1 MQNPR
6 CLDRMLTNLENDSKN
21 STHKNAATTFIEHLS
36 GNSRPAS
43 GIQRAAFLRIAAVD
57 PALINTS
64 GRDAAQINRIVDGI
78 CDQLKIQRY
87 AFERGAREARTKV
100 DKRRKQT
107 IDLLIELAGIVGD
120 ARDTIGECTQS
131 YQGINT
137 ISTFQT
143 RLGRALSKEDVKASV
158 VPFLGFER
166 EALNESINLTKEY
179 VSRTQQAADTEHVRS
194 AFSSADQM
202 LQAVLAAYDNAPTEF
217 GSEIAATF
225 RKISTDLDEHF
236 SESPFGK
243 PASIVLRA
251 HHRRYPLHM
260 PNLDISIPV
269 ELHNDGAGVATHVQ
283 LELNR
288 HEDSP
293 GSVRV
298 GPPVRLSAVTPN
310 SKLTIE
316 MRAKTEENPDEAH
329 YVLNCTW
336 VDAVSTGDTDSTNS
350 VAITLKPQDT
360 TVNWDEIQWHDPY
373 SRDAVT
379 RGSDLIGRS
388 PTVREIVSTLNTAPV
403 GSVYIHGQKRVGKT
417 SIANVA
423 LEQMSTDA
431 ICVSISIG
439 EINHHDADIAVD
451 NLGDLI
457 MDRVVEEIPELGT
470 EREKIR
476 LQGSISPVTRLLRK
490 AAERMRVVIMFD
502 EFDQLPI
509 ELLVQ
514 GDRGRVFFL
523 ALRTIAQIRGI
534 GVLLVAGER
543 MKLILNQHGQH
554 LNLLKPC
561 PVDYF
566 NRDQWTDFE
575 DLVRKPTEYCL
586 EFGADA
592 YASIYEYTE
601 GNPYYT
607 KLICAGILARACERH
622 DSFVG
627 AQEVELAV
635 ETLIERGGM
644 DSASFSH
651 YWDDLILEGGIERND
666 EIVLDRKRAL
676 LAFGLS
682 NTPDQWAS
690 MDSVVREAREM
701 GLDEG
706 RTRGVLAEFDDR
718 SFFVIDGN
726 RVRSRIGLFGRWIA
740 GAGQGQLML
749 TAHELRNAEKAI
761 DSRKKY
767 QVSYSE
773 AKELVDGWSIYKTSA
788 VSVER
793 VLEYLGQFGEVY
805 NQRLIFRLLQ
815 KLFFVGPAEER
826 KLLRDAYR
834 LFQAEMVGR
843 HGRWNETQVRISYTG
858 GAGQSGAQLA
868 RTFAMEVGLYRKGL
882 VKAPGELRREAEGVS
897 DIVLVD
903 DFVGSG
909 ESLSVGLRRFREC
922 VAEGQVVHLYVVAGM
937 TDGVARVSDTAE
949 EVFGGEG
956 ARVTCIHP
964 LRSGRPE
971 DIIADVFENDSEGTD
986 AYHLILSYG
995 ERLEKRSPLG
1005 YGKCCSLI
1013 TFSGNIPNNA
1023 PPVLWRRSTAE
1034 DFRFEPLFLR
1044 E

>member
-1 MQNPR
+1 
-6 CLDRMLTNLENDSKN
+6 
-21 STHKNAATTFIEHLS
+21 
-36 GNSRPAS
+36 
-43 GIQRAAFLRIAAVD
+43 
-57 PALINTS
+57 
-64 GRDAAQINRIVDGI
+64 
-78 CDQLKIQRY
+78 
-87 AFERGAREARTKV
+87 
-100 DKRRKQT
+100 
-107 IDLLIELAGIVGD
+107 
-120 ARDTIGECTQS
+120 
-131 YQGINT
+131 
-137 ISTFQT
+137 
-143 RLGRALSKEDVKASV
+143 
-158 VPFLGFER
+158 
-166 EALNESINLTKEY
+166 
-179 VSRTQQAADTEHVRS
+179 
-194 AFSSADQM
+194 
-202 LQAVLAAYDNAPTEF
+202 
-217 GSEIAATF
+217 
-225 RKISTDLDEHF
+225 
-236 SESPFGK
+236 
-243 PASIVLRA
+243 
-251 HHRRYPLHM
+251 
-260 PNLDISIPV
+260 
-269 ELHNDGAGVATHVQ
+269 
-283 LELNR
+283 
-288 HEDSP
+288 
-293 GSVRV
+293 
-298 GPPVRLSAVTPN
+298 
-310 SKLTIE
+310 
-316 MRAKTEENPDEAH
+316 
-329 YVLNCTW
+329 
-336 VDAVSTGDTDSTNS
+336 
-350 VAITLKPQDT
+350 
-360 TVNWDEIQWHDPY
+360 
-373 SRDAVT
+373 
-379 RGSDLIGRS
+379 
-388 PTVREIVSTLNTAPV
+388 
-403 GSVYIHGQKRVGKT
+403 
-417 SIANVA
+417 
-423 LEQMSTDA
+423 
-431 ICVSISIG
+431 
-439 EINHHDADIAVD
+439 
-451 NLGDLI
+451 
-457 MDRVVEEIPELGT
+457 MDEIPELAA

-490 AAERMRVVIMFD
+490 AADRGRVVIMFD

-514 GDRGRVFFL
+514 GDRGRAFFL

-561 PVDYF
+561 LVDYF

-575 DLVRKPTEYCL
+575 DLVGKPTEDCL

-592 YASIYEYTE
+592 YARIYEYTE

-607 KLICAGILARACERH
+607 KLMCAAILARACERH

-666 EIVLDRKRAL
+666 EIVLNRKRAV

-690 MDSVVREAREM
+690 MDSVVREALEM

-718 SFFVIDGN
+718 SFFVIEGD

-761 DSRKKY
+761 DSRKRY
-767 QVSYSE
+767 RVSYSE

-805 NQRLIFRLLQ
+805 NQRLIFRVLQ
-815 KLFFVGPAEER
+815 ELFFVGPAEER

-834 LFQAEMVGR
+834 IFQEDMVGR
-843 HGRWNETQVRISYTG
+843 HGRWNEMQVRISYAG

-868 RTFAMEVGLYRKGL
+868 RTFAMEGGLYRKGL
-882 VKAPGELRREAEGVS
+882 VKSPGELSGEGEGVS

-909 ESLSVGLRRFREC
+909 ESLSDGLKGFREF
-922 VAEGQVVHLYVVAGM
+922 VAEGQVVHVYVMAGM
-937 TDGVARVSDTAE
+937 ADGVARVSDTAAE
-949 EVFGGEG
+949 IFGGEG
-956 ARVTCIHP
+956 ARVTCIHS
-964 LRSGRPE
+964 LRSGPPE
-971 DIIADVFENDSEGTD
+971 GIVADVFESDSEGRD

-1005 YGKCCSLI
+1005 YGKCCALI
-1013 TFSGNIPNNA
+1013 TFSGTIPNNA

-1034 DFRFEPLFLR
+1034 EFPFEPLFLR